1 MSSALDLTDV
11 VVRREGRNIVD
22 RVTWSV
28 SEDQR
33 WVVLG
38 PNGAG
43 KTTLL
48 QLADTRVQ
56 PTPGPVTVLGEPHG
70 PTDVFELRPR
80 IGCASSAMARRIP
93 RDETVL
99 DALMTAAF
107 SAMGR
112 WNEAYEAIDER
123 RARRVLADWRL

>member
-38 PNGAG
+38 PN
-43 KTTLL
+43 
-48 QLADTRVQ
+48 
-56 PTPGPVTVLGEPHG
+56 
-70 PTDVFELRPR
+70 
-80 IGCASSAMARRIP
+80 
-93 RDETVL
+93 
-99 DALMTAAF
+99 
-107 SAMGR
+107 
-112 WNEAYEAIDER
+112 
-123 RARRVLADWRL
+123 